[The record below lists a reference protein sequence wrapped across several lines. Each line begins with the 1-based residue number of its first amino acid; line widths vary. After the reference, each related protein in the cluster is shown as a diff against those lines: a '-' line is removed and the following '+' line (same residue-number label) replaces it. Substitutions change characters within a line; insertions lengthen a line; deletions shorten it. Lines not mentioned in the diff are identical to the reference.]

1 MPVYAQVRPDS
12 EDWFIETSATVG
24 SQAPLRSVNKE
35 QLVSAAFSLG
45 HALCHGSN
53 NGFSWVDFCRWTP
66 DERHGMKM
74 HTEESLQLAFS
85 NFGVAVLKKV
95 NVPDCPLFKVVPEL
109 FTHSMEF
116 PDTEFPQPNVLPAVV
131 GTDGRL
137 FPVVVQPYQKLFKA
151 VPPVSV
157 NIIV

>member
-1 MPVYAQVRPDS
+1 MAPAPSNIVADGSGAATSVGENTGVLCPANPWLKSIPFTYATDSPDG
-12 EDWFIETSATVG
+12 DVVIAV
-24 SQAPLRSVNKE
+24 
-35 QLVSAAFSLG
+35 
-45 HALCHGSN
+45 
-53 NGFSWVDFCRWTP
+53 
-66 DERHGMKM
+66 
-74 HTEESLQLAFS
+74 
-85 NFGVAVLKKV
+85 GVAVLKKV